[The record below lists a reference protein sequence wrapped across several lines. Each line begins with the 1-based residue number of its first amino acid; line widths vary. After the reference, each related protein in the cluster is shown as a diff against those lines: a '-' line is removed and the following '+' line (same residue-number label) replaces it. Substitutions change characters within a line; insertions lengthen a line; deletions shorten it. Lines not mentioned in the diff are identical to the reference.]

1 MDTILYQHFYHY
13 ELKEIYDGWD
23 NEGLLDGWLGYE
35 TEELRNV
42 LKKIGCNTD
51 SIQIMQDA
59 FSALERLVIGG
70 NSND

>member
-1 MDTILYQHFYHY
+1 MDTILYQSFYNY

-42 LKKIGCNTD
+42 LKKDGCNID
-51 SIQIMQDA
+51 SIQVMQNA
-59 FSALERLVIGG
+59 FSALERLVIGEFE
-70 NSND
+70 